1 MLYRILAEITLVL
14 HSLWIVFLVIGGI
27 WGRKRLYLGAVHVG
41 GLVFAVVMQVA
52 GWYCPLT
59 HLEFWLRRSQYPGAG
74 FEGSFIIHY
83 LERFVYPD
91 VSLRTVF
98 VLTVV
103 LCVMN
108 VFLYVSMFLK
118 RRARRLRGI
127 SD

>member
-1 MLYRILAEITLVL
+1 MLYRILAEIALVL
-14 HSLWIVFLVIGGI
+14 HSIWIVFLVIGGI
-27 WGRKRLYLGAVHVG
+27 WGRKRLSVGAVHVG
-41 GLVFAVVMQVA
+41 GLVFAVAMQMA

-59 HLEFWLRRSQYPGAG
+59 HLEFWLRRRLYPGTG
-74 FEGSFIIHY
+74 YEGSFIIHY

-91 VSLRTVF
+91 VSLRLVF
-98 VLTVV
+98 VLTIV

-118 RRARRLRGI
+118 RRARRRSGI